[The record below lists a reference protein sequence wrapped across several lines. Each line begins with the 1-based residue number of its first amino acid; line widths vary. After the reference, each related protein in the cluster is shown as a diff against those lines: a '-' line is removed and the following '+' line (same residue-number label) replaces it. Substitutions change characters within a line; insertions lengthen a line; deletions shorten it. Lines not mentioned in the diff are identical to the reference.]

1 MTLTEPPELHE
12 AALAN
17 RIIKSLNVMI
27 MRYWPL
33 MQPNTNHKSIFQSRQ
48 VSRSVDR
55 LGLLATWQ
63 LQSLGTKNVSELECS
78 KTKDPTRHCSP
89 DIKEINDYWDSGRG
103 IETLGCVCLSLHRS
117 ARMFVSI
124 T

>member
-1 MTLTEPPELHE
+1 MTLPEPPELQE

-33 MQPNTNHKSIFQSRQ
+33 MQRNTNHKTIFQSRQ

-63 LQSLGTKNVSELECS
+63 LESLGTKNASKLERS
-78 KTKDPTRHCSP
+78 KTKDSTHHWTP
-89 DIKEINDYWDSGRG
+89 DIKEINDCRDSGMG
-103 IETLGCVCLSLHRS
+103 IETLGCVCLSLRRS
-117 ARMFVSI
+117 TRMFASI